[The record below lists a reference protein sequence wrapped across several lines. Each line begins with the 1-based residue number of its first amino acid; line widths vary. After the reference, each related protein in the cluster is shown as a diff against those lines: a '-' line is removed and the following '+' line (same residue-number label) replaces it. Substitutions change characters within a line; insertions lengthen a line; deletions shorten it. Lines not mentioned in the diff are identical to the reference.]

1 MVQTAAAKNR
11 RRSAI
16 IGDKKSSLFWHM
28 MMIHTQ
34 LKLSTTSSRTTQ
46 PKFYDHQ
53 GTHHQK
59 LIQSATI
66 GQLVHWCEFRKSN
79 TTLRVQQCHFE
90 ITRKTADL
98 RTNTI
103 MSLET
108 PENDLRT
115 RDQTRWAYQ
124 RNFNR
129 PMSILL
135 PYILTLHRHEPAA
148 HMQLYQHNTFETN
161 ATTNIDLRSSYRFN
175 SAQILRR
182 HQTTNNK
189 TPQTLDNRINP
200 SDTVTTSNVSTKN
213 SCLVLIL
220 PNLFQ

>member
-34 LKLSTTSSRTTQ
+34 LKLRTTSSRTTQ

-135 PYILTLHRHEPAA
+135 PGYSDTTSPRTRRSHATLPT
-148 HMQLYQHNTFETN
+148 QHFRNQ
-161 ATTNIDLRSSYRFN
+161 R
-175 SAQILRR
+175 
-182 HQTTNNK
+182 NNK
-189 TPQTLDNRINP
+189 HRFEVFLSIQ
-200 SDTVTTSNVSTKN
+200 
-213 SCLVLIL
+213 
-220 PNLFQ
+220 